1 METPRLGVRTL
12 QPMRVA
18 QEPVDGPKALDAASL
33 DATGNAATTVRNDP
47 IYETVIYTLGYSG
60 GADKT
65 FLRRVANDP
74 TSPIYD
80 STRPAGEFVFAPDQ
94 SALLT
99 AFNAIAT
106 EILRRSQ

>member
-1 METPRLGVRTL
+1 
-12 QPMRVA
+12 MRVA

-33 DATGNAATTVRNDP
+33 DAAGNPATTVRNDP
-47 IYETVIYTLGYSG
+47 LTRPSSTLSDTVAV
-60 GADKT
+60 ADRT
-65 FLRRVANDP
+65 FLRRVANDS

-99 AFNAIAT
+99 ALSAIAT
-106 EILRRSQ
+106 EILRLSQ